1 MKMQFLVR
9 ISVLLAL
16 SITMN
21 GGRRSAIIPV
31 QGSSLPQTAAQPS
44 QSSPAKGTGEDLQAN
59 VASAPQVVVRSTTRL
74 VVVDVVATDHK
85 DSVVDDLEEKD
96 FSLLEDGQEQKIS
109 VFAFQHPVPAAAAS
123 QRFPELP
130 PNMFTNFP
138 RYREGGALNVVLL
151 DGLNTS
157 LQNQAYARQQMV
169 KFLEKLPTDRPIAV
183 YTLGP
188 DLRLLQDFTSD
199 PDVLKTIVKKFKGQS
214 SPLLENEIAPPGL
227 SEASPADV
235 QDALARFERDRAAFQ
250 TDLRVR
256 YTLDALNSIARTLA
270 GYPGRKNL
278 IWISEGFPLHI
289 SPELDLGVESDFSTT
304 RNYNSE
310 TGKTAEALMSSQI
323 AIYPVDARGLGEL
336 NFFDAAH
343 EGGSFSG
350 RRGGGG
356 FGAARRHESNAMV
369 AAHHA
374 MDELADRTGGKAFY
388 NRNDLDAVFRK
399 SIDDGSAYYTLGYYP
414 SHKNWDGKFRKIQV
428 KVKRPE
434 VRLRHRLGYYA
445 VDPQAYAK
453 MEATQRALVFGRAL
467 SLDSPAST
475 GLIFKAGVFPPSA
488 QTRNKVLVSFAID
501 AQSLSFVKRP
511 DGTQQATVECGV
523 QAYSEKGRPVKGE
536 IATFDAAL
544 RPESFK
550 KVMQSGFL
558 CQQLLDLPPASYVL
572 RLGVIDD
579 QTGLIGTTN
588 AKMTVPP
595 AADESKPQEKKQ

>member
-1 MKMQFLVR
+1 MKMRSLIR

-16 SITMN
+16 SFAVN
-21 GGRRSAIIPV
+21 GEPLSAITPV
-31 QGSSLPQTAAQPS
+31 QGSSRPQTTAQPS
-44 QSSPAKGTGEDLQAN
+44 PSSPAKGAGDDSRAN
-59 VASAPQVVVRSTTRL
+59 VASTPQVVRSTTRL

-85 DSVVDDLEEKD
+85 DRAVEDLEAHD
-96 FSLLEDGQEQKIS
+96 FTLLEDGQEQKIS
-109 VFAFQHPVPAAAAS
+109 VFVFQHPPPPAPVS
-123 QRFPELP
+123 HPFPELP
-130 PNMFTNFP
+130 PGMFTNFP

-183 YTLGP
+183 YALGQ

-199 PDVLKTIVKKFKGQS
+199 PDVLKNIVKKFKGQS
-214 SPLLENEIAPPGL
+214 SHLLGDEIAPPGL
-227 SEASPADV
+227 SEATPADV
-235 QDALARFERDRAAFQ
+235 QEALARFERGHAAFQ

-256 YTLDALNSIARTLA
+256 FTLDALNAIARTLS

-278 IWISEGFPLHI
+278 IWISDGFPLHI
-289 SPELDLGVESDFSTT
+289 NPELDLGVESDFSAT

-310 TGKTAEALMSSQI
+310 IGKTAEALMSSQI
-323 AIYPVDARGLGEL
+323 AIYPVDAKGLGEL
-336 NFFDAAH
+336 TFFDAAH

-350 RRGGGG
+350 RRGGTG
-356 FGAARRHESNAMV
+356 FGAARRQESNAVV

-388 NRNDLDAVFRK
+388 NRNDLDAALRK
-399 SIDDGSAYYTLGYYP
+399 SIDDGSTYYTLAYYP
-414 SHKNWDGKFRKIQV
+414 SHKNWDGKFRTIQV
-428 KVKRPE
+428 RVKRPE

-445 VDPQAYAK
+445 VDPQAYTK
-453 MEATQRALVFGRAL
+453 MEAKQRALVFGRAL

-475 GLIFKAGVFPPSA
+475 ALIFKAGVFPPSL

-501 AQSLSFVKRP
+501 AQSLTFVRQP

-523 QAYSEKGRPVKGE
+523 QAYSEKGKPVKSE

-550 KVMQSGFL
+550 NVMQSGFQ

-579 QTGLIGTTN
+579 HTGLIGTTN
-588 AKMTVPP
+588 AKITVPP
-595 AADESKPQEKKQ
+595 ATDDPKSQEQKQ